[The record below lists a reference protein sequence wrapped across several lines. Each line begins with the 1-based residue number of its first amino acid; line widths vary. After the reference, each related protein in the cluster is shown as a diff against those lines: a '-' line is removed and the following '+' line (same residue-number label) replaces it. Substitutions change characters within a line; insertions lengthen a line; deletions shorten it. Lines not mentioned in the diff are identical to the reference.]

1 MSDQET
7 PQQEEPTPA
16 WQWFLYSAGCIGLAI
31 LVFFL
36 LKNME
41 ESGQGGRMNW
51 IIVILYKIGG
61 KWTAA
66 GVLGGLGVL
75 FAVLGLMEL
84 GKSRGASEDED
95 DSDRP
100 RRKRRPRAAED
111 SEEDDE
117 DSARQPRKP
126 PRRPADE
133 DDAENERPERRQPRR
148 RETED

>member
-7 PQQEEPTPA
+7 PQQEEHTPA

-41 ESGQGGRMNW
+41 ETGQGGRMNW

-66 GVLGGLGVL
+66 GVLGGLGIL
-75 FAVLGLMEL
+75 FAVLGVVEL
-84 GKSRGASEDED
+84 GKSRDTGAADDED

-100 RRKRRPRAAED
+100 RRKRPPRAAD

-117 DSARQPRKP
+117 DSARRPRKP
-126 PRRPADE
+126 PQRPAEDDDE
-133 DDAENERPERRQPRR
+133 DERPQRRQPRR